1 MAEVVLLLILCP
13 KTPCCVPGTWRRARS
28 RPSGRKGAKKHPQTT
43 WTLELA
49 GGLRWSG
56 GWGRGGQRSWR
67 GLGVGGQPRGHPGAG
82 AGSGLQ
88 LAPPGPSS
96 EPMSSHQEDVCHR
109 CREQDLHGHVQA
121 VPAVQSAGEA
131 PGSLPRTLPRQGS
144 GRRLGGHAIL
154 GLLLTSCW
162 RESGEAPGLRTPSP
176 ASDPIWVP
184 AVGYRHPREKHP
196 LWLEE
201 LEPSLK
207 FGVSGCG
214 PWCSRWV

>member
-1 MAEVVLLLILCP
+1 MAWWV
-13 KTPCCVPGTWRRARS
+13 
-28 RPSGRKGAKKHPQTT
+28 GR
-43 WTLELA
+43 
-49 GGLRWSG
+49 RWSEELEG
-56 GWGRGGQRSWR
+56 ARGWGGSPEVTPEQEQGPDCSWPLLAR
-67 GLGVGGQPRGHPGAG
+67 AQSPCPRTRRTSVTGAG
-82 AGSGLQ
+82 NRTCTGTSKRYQ
-88 LAPPGPSS
+88 LCRVQVRPQAPYPAPSPGRAQGAVLVDTPSWAC
-96 EPMSSHQEDVCHR
+96 SSHPD
-109 CREQDLHGHVQA
+109 
-121 VPAVQSAGEA
+121 GE
-131 PGSLPRTLPRQGS
+131 
-144 GRRLGGHAIL
+144 
-154 GLLLTSCW
+154 